1 MASGTSRGRMR
12 SVALPRVDLRLIG
25 GLLLVAVAV
34 AGGLTLWREAQVTAP
49 FVVATRDIPAGHVI
63 EAGDL
68 GLTQARLEG
77 PLASVAVGE
86 AGLERLIGQ
95 TAASSIPAGALVL
108 RPQLGSGPV
117 LGPDDVA
124 VTVPVEADAVY
135 PLLRR
140 GDLVAVMAT
149 SDRGKPQSLT
159 VTLLERA
166 PVYDVALESTRV
178 SLGGDDDDDDDEG
191 RLTNVTLL
199 IPRAEAEDVAHAVV
213 NADLTLL
220 LLAPAP
226 APGSAQ

>member
-1 MASGTSRGRMR
+1 MR
-12 SVALPRVDLRLIG
+12 LVA
-25 GLLLVAVAV
+25 GLVLVAVAV
-34 AGGLTLWREAQVTAP
+34 GGGITLWREAQVTVP
-49 FVVATRDIPAGHVI
+49 YVATTRAISAGHVL

-68 GLTQARLEG
+68 QLVQARLEG
-77 PLASVAVGE
+77 PLAALAVGE
-86 AGLERLIGQ
+86 TGLETLVGQ

-135 PLLRR
+135 PRLRR
-140 GDLVAVMAT
+140 GDLVAVTAT

-159 VTLLERA
+159 TTLLERA
-166 PVYDVALESTRV
+166 TVYDVALESNRV
-178 SLGGDDDDDDDEG
+178 SLGGGDDEDDG

-199 IPRAEAEDVAHAVV
+199 IPRSEAEDVAHAVV

-220 LLAPAP
+220 LLAPADGVTP
-226 APGSAQ
+226 